1 MNNNRKNSRNHKKGM
16 KTWQK
21 RLIDGLVLIFSV
33 LVVISLIYGLDSI
46 LNDVDALSLHGNVFT
61 WPFQKEVQVENP
73 IGVFGVAVG
82 YAFSYLLGYYFS
94 FIGFVLLA
102 IMSLL
107 NFLEPAKKRNYH
119 KFYLILIASF
129 LLQVILVKGLRD
141 YSHSVLPRAIWA
153 GLSAIFSNFG
163 ASLLIILGIVLCLIL
178 IFEYER
184 LKLWFSKVRDSI
196 SENRKKA
203 SLKKK
208 KDKLTI
214 NEKEVH
220 PPVIPVIQN
229 HIANIPKEE
238 TATPKKEEIPEPEL
252 ISPII
257 PWCADV
263 PICTKQEEIPE
274 PELISPIIEVFGPP
288 SSMDKPPYVIPSVE
302 DFLES
307 PVKLSERDRKEIEN
321 QILATSQILKNKLAE
336 FGIEAEVRNVNIG
349 PIITQYELEPAK
361 GVKVNRFTS
370 LADDLALA
378 IKAKSIRVQAPI
390 PGRGLIGIEIPNM
403 TRDMIYLKDLLLSEE
418 MKAIDSKLA
427 FGLGKDIAG
436 RPVVSDLAKMPHLLI
451 AGATGSGKSVCI
463 NTIIMSFLFR
473 TTPEDLRLI
482 LIDPKRVELTG
493 YNDLPHLLGSVVTD
507 SESAL
512 ENLYWAVKEME
523 RRYELLHD
531 AGVRDINA
539 YNEKATQ
546 EGELKKLPY
555 IVIIIDEF
563 ADLILTSGKD
573 IELPITRLAQMAR
586 AVGIHLILATQRP
599 SIKVITGIIKANF
612 SARIAFQVSS
622 KVDSR
627 VILDQIGAERLL
639 GNGDMLFLP
648 PGKAQPERI
657 HGAFVSD
664 KEIARVCE
672 FLKTQP
678 KPEDDF
684 VLPVQSSEE
693 MGNFEY
699 DDELFPEA
707 AKLVVRA
714 NTASVSM
721 LQRHFRIGYARAGR
735 LIDLLERAHIIGPHM
750 GSKSREVLATTEDL
764 IRRGI
769 IRDE

>member
-119 KFYLILIASF
+119 KFYLIVIASF

-220 PPVIPVIQN
+220 APVIPVIQN

-238 TATPKKEEIPEPEL
+238 TATPKK
-252 ISPII
+252 
-257 PWCADV
+257 
-263 PICTKQEEIPE
+263 EEIPE

>member
-119 KFYLILIASF
+119 KFYLIVIASF

-238 TATPKKEEIPEPEL
+238 TATPKK
-252 ISPII
+252 
-257 PWCADV
+257 
-263 PICTKQEEIPE
+263 EEIPE

>member
-229 HIANIPKEE
+229 HIANLPKEE
-238 TATPKKEEIPEPEL
+238 AATPKK
-252 ISPII
+252 
-257 PWCADV
+257 
-263 PICTKQEEIPE
+263 EEIPE

>member
-1 MNNNRKNSRNHKKGM
+1 M

-163 ASLLIILGIVLCLIL
+163 ASLLLILGIVLCLIL

-184 LKLWFSKVRDSI
+184 LKLWFAKVRDSI

-203 SLKKK
+203 SLKKG

-214 NEKEVH
+214 NEKEVQA
-220 PPVIPVIQN
+220 PVIPVIQN

-238 TATPKKEEIPEPEL
+238 TATPKK
-252 ISPII
+252 
-257 PWCADV
+257 
-263 PICTKQEEIPE
+263 EEIPE

-684 VLPVQSSEE
+684 VLPIQSSEE

>member
-129 LLQVILVKGLRD
+129 LLQVILVKGLTD

-229 HIANIPKEE
+229 HIANMPKEE
-238 TATPKKEEIPEPEL
+238 TATPKK
-252 ISPII
+252 
-257 PWCADV
+257 
-263 PICTKQEEIPE
+263 EEIPE

>member
-129 LLQVILVKGLRD
+129 LLQVILVKGLTD

-184 LKLWFSKVRDSI
+184 LKLWFSQVRDSI

-238 TATPKKEEIPEPEL
+238 TATPKK
-252 ISPII
+252 
-257 PWCADV
+257 
-263 PICTKQEEIPE
+263 EEIPE

-684 VLPVQSSEE
+684 VLPIQSSEE